1 MVVVTQV
8 QKETGWREKKSDA
21 ALATAPPFVGAL
33 PLPRDAAIW
42 FWQQFNVNR
51 VIVSKTDSKAT
62 RSARERWPVAS
73 GTSSPASKV
82 DQLVCTKNTHTTKT
96 VYFLLE
102 SNIAD
107 APPFMWKKVCANRQS
122 YRNLSITLL
131 AKRHTRLAPRAA
143 HTLLVKSFLP
153 ACLRCWMGLFT
164 RTLSFSPCCGH
175 F

>member
-62 RSARERWPVAS
+62 RSARER
-73 GTSSPASKV
+73 
-82 DQLVCTKNTHTTKT
+82 
-96 VYFLLE
+96 
-102 SNIAD
+102 
-107 APPFMWKKVCANRQS
+107 
-122 YRNLSITLL
+122 
-131 AKRHTRLAPRAA
+131 
-143 HTLLVKSFLP
+143 
-153 ACLRCWMGLFT
+153 
-164 RTLSFSPCCGH
+164 
-175 F
+175 